1 MEAWLLP
8 GWGPKAGGQLRW
20 GHQAVGEPPAT
31 GGFQREGT
39 RPSGSRERLGASRG
53 RALGRRR
60 AGSVWGLPEDL
71 EAPLM

>member
-39 RPSGSRERLGASRG
+39 RPSGSRERLG
-53 RALGRRR
+53 
-60 AGSVWGLPEDL
+60 LPEGGH
-71 EAPLM
+71 